1 LHRAA
6 ARTMLDELD
15 IRDFVLAEHLR
26 LRFAPGL
33 NAITGETGAGKSLVI
48 DALGVLLGDRADPTL
63 VRTGA
68 RSARIEATFQ
78 HLDHDVE
85 LQHLLADS
93 GLALEDDGVLIVSR
107 EVPLS
112 GRSSARINGRA
123 VVQSVLA
130 AIGDRLVDIHSQTEH
145 LSILK
150 PSEHINYLD
159 RFAGAMAD
167 RAHLAETVTELRR
180 VRSEAQRLR
189 EDERERARRQER
201 LEYEVEEIEA
211 ASIVAGEEEDLRHE
225 RSRLANA
232 EQLAQLAAQAHAA
245 LDGDGEETGAS
256 DALGTAAELLTQ
268 LARLD
273 EGLAAEASQIEA
285 MQSQVADLSR
295 TLRAYGETVE
305 FNPERLQQIEERLGT
320 LASLKRKYGSTLD
333 EVLAYQ
339 ATAARSLEQL
349 NTSEAQLSI
358 LAVQEAGLL
367 DRLAGAVQLLSNR
380 RRAAAARLS
389 EAVEGELGD
398 LGMGGGRF
406 AVHFGTREDAAGVPS
421 DAIEE
426 TVESAWT
433 ARESDDRRLLAF
445 DRAGIDRVEFLVA
458 LNPGEPLRPLARVA
472 SGGEIS
478 RLMLALKT
486 ILGAADAVPT
496 LVFDEVDSG
505 VGGRSGR
512 VVGAKLVGLAQ
523 HHQVIC
529 ITHLAQIA
537 SLAAHHLALA
547 KHIDDGR
554 TMVAARRLEGDDRLD
569 EVAAMLGGVTA
580 ATRASA
586 QELLE
591 DGV

>member
-1 LHRAA
+1 
-6 ARTMLDELD
+6 MLDELD
-15 IRDFVLAEHLR
+15 IQDFVLAEHLR

-48 DALGVLLGDRADPTL
+48 DALGVLLGDRPDPAL
-63 VRTGA
+63 VRSGA
-68 RSARIEATFQ
+68 RSARLEATFQ
-78 HLDHDVE
+78 QLGHDGE
-85 LQHLLADS
+85 LRQLLADS

-107 EVPLS
+107 ELPLS

-123 VVQSVLA
+123 VVQSVLS

-145 LSILK
+145 LAILK

-159 RFAGAMAD
+159 RFAGMSLD
-167 RAHLAETVTELRR
+167 RARLGEIVTELRK
-180 VRSEAQRLR
+180 VRFEAQHLR

-201 LEYEVEEIEA
+201 LAYEIEEIEA
-211 ASIVAGEEEDLRHE
+211 ASIVPGEEDELRHE

-245 LDGDGEETGAS
+245 LEGEGEAAGAM
-256 DALGTAAELLTQ
+256 DTLGTAAALLAQ

-273 EGLAAEASQIEA
+273 ESLSPEASQLDLLQA
-285 MQSQVADLSR
+285 QVADLSR
-295 TLRAYGETVE
+295 TLRAYAETVE
-305 FNPERLQQIEERLGT
+305 FNPERLQQIEDRLAM
-320 LASLKRKYGSTLD
+320 LAGLKRKYGSTPE

-339 ATAARSLEQL
+339 DAATRSLEEL
-349 NTSEAQLSI
+349 NSSGDRLSN
-358 LAVQEAGLL
+358 LESQEAGLL
-367 DRLAGAVQLLSNR
+367 DQLAGIAQSLSLR

-389 EAVEGELGD
+389 SAVEEELGG

-406 AVHFGTREDAAGVPS
+406 GVQFDVRDDPAGVPAT
-421 DAIEE
+421 AIVE
-426 TVESAWT
+426 TVESGWT
-433 ARESDDRRLLAF
+433 DSASGACRPLAF
-445 DRAGIDRVEFLVA
+445 DRTGIERVEFLVA
-458 LNPGEPLRPLARVA
+458 LNAGEPLRPLARVA
-472 SGGEIS
+472 SGGETS

-512 VVGAKLVGLAQ
+512 VVGAKLAGLAQ

-537 SLAAHHLALA
+537 SLAARHLAIA
-547 KHIDDGR
+547 KQTDEGR
-554 TMVAARRLEGDDRLD
+554 TTVAVRDLEGDDRLD

-586 QELLE
+586 RELLE
-591 DGV
+591 NGV